1 MSKGNKILSGLFW
14 SFAERIGAQVVT
26 FVVSLVLARI
36 LAPSDYGMVS
46 MVTVF
51 VTIANVLVTS
61 GFGNA
66 LIQKKDA
73 DDLDFSSVF
82 FAQLGL
88 SLLLYGLLFVAAPY
102 IAAFYGEGYES
113 LSQVLRVIGL
123 RIPIAAINNVQRAYV
138 SRKMIFKKFFVA
150 TIFGTIVSAGVGLLM
165 AYSGYG
171 VWALVGQYLTNV
183 TMGTITLAITV
194 KWRPHWQF
202 SFLRLK
208 PLFSYGWK
216 LLTVDLVNS
225 LLNNLRTMLVGKF
238 YTPNDLAYY
247 ERAEQFPSLIVTNIN
262 SSIQSVLFP
271 AMAKEQDETEK
282 VKALLRNMISIGA
295 FVIFPLTFGLM
306 AVARPLVLLLL
317 TEKWAESIPYIQIF
331 CASYSLRIIS
341 TSCGQSIKALGR
353 SDLYMKYTIIY
364 KAIEFVSIVITI
376 FIGVKAVAVG
386 TLINAIILVII
397 QYICNRKLTR
407 YSIGEFAADLLPSVL
422 LSCAMLIVVLLL
434 GTLSSSAGM
443 LACQIAVGGIVYI
456 GGAFLL
462 RMKPL
467 FAVLNI
473 IKGLFHKK

>member
-26 FVVSLVLARI
+26 FAVSLVLARI

-88 SLLLYGLLFVAAPY
+88 SLVLYGLLFVAAPY

-183 TMGTITLAITV
+183 IMDTIILGITV

-247 ERAEQFPSLIVTNIN
+247 ERAEQFPGLIVTNIN

-271 AMAKEQDETEK
+271 AMSKEQDETEK

-331 CASYSLRIIS
+331 SVSYSLRIIS
-341 TSCGQSIKALGR
+341 TSCAQSIKALGR
-353 SDLYMKYTIIY
+353 SDLYMKYSVLY
-364 KAIEFVSIVITI
+364 KVIEFVSIIITI

-422 LSCAMLIVVLLL
+422 LSGVMLIVVLLM
-434 GTLSSSAGM
+434 GTLSSSVGM